1 MVLIL
6 DNPVYSASD
15 IGIACLGQSSRC
27 YFHFRSKS
35 SSPLPFL
42 GAEPVQIHWP
52 FGENKHLHLASAIK
66 LGRKRRLD
74 HSDREATFPT
84 VRINRIVISK
94 QNCHPPLHVSVQTLY
109 PPSHNEYPSFQ
120 VQSANPGFPVQAS
133 FRFSET
139 PKHQPR

>member
-94 QNCHPPLHVSVQTLY
+94 QNCHPPLLFSVLGDLDGRKRGKEKR
-109 PPSHNEYPSFQ
+109 NGKE
-120 VQSANPGFPVQAS
+120 
-133 FRFSET
+133 SEVWFW
-139 PKHQPR
+139 KGSIESKAYG